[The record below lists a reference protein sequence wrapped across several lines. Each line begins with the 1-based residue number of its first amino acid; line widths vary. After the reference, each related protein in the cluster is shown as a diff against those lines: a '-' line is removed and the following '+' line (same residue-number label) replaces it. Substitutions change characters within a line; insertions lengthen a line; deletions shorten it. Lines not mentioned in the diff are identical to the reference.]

1 MSVFLIKIALNP
13 NNQVKEGDKVIKV
26 CEICN
31 TEFETVYTNKKY
43 CSEECSR
50 KAIRETDR
58 LRKLKKR
65 EATREN
71 RTAEEVERRRLKK
84 VETDIRTEEIARQKQ
99 EGLKKRLKE
108 RDPKAIMEITN
119 HFDLEYWKAYKE
131 NFMQDY
137 YSKDY
142 TQYVND
148 ISVYDDNFPNK
159 VIYSIK
165 EKGSIYSRLARNKTL
180 T

>member
-1 MSVFLIKIALNP
+1 M
-13 NNQVKEGDKVIKV
+13 IKV

-31 TEFETVYTNKKY
+31 KEFETNYPNKKY
-43 CSEECSR
+43 CSKECSR
-50 KAIRETDR
+50 EAAREADR
-58 LRKLKKR
+58 LRKHKEREIIRKKQ
-65 EATREN
+65 
-71 RTAEEVERRRLKK
+71 TAEEVERRRLKK
-84 VETDIRTEEIARQKQ
+84 AEIDIRTEEIVKEKKADL
-99 EGLKKRLKE
+99 EKRLKE

-148 ISVYDDNFPNK
+148 ISVYDDDFPNK

-180 T
+180 A